1 MPVLSSLI
9 CSTEATFSGLPQGT
23 RAVLQVLYFTPSI
36 RNAMLATVPDP
47 EKEFCLTDEMSLL
60 FRMLVNAR
68 GAVCQ
73 ASNLFR

>member
-1 MPVLSSLI
+1 MLVFSCLT
-9 CSTEATFSGLPQGT
+9 CSTEATGSIPQGT
-23 RAVLQVLYFTPSI
+23 PIVPQVLYFTPSI

-60 FRMLVNAR
+60 FRMLVNAH

>member
-1 MPVLSSLI
+1 M
-9 CSTEATFSGLPQGT
+9 ATFNGIPQDT
-23 RAVLQVLYFTPSI
+23 QSVLQVLYFTPSI

-60 FRMLVNAR
+60 FRMLVNAH

>member
-1 MPVLSSLI
+1 M
-9 CSTEATFSGLPQGT
+9 
-23 RAVLQVLYFTPSI
+23 LQVLYFTPSI